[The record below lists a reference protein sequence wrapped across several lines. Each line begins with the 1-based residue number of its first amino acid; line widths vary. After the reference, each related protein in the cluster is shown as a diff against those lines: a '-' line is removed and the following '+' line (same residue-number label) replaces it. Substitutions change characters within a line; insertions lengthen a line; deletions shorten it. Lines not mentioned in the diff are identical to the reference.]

1 MMKLLFAAAFTLFAL
16 STFDQVDS
24 SAYDKIVTHSRIRAK
39 KEG

>member
-1 MMKLLFAAAFTLFAL
+1 MIFLFTATFAILAL
-16 STFDQVDS
+16 SSLDQVDS